1 MFYFFFSIMTVAIVY
16 FTLRVYLCVS
26 ISISKF
32 IDMYIRTTVII
43 LNYLIPT
50 SQKVIVLNL
59 IFGGHC
65 CIFWNI

>member
-59 IFGGHC
+59 IF
-65 CIFWNI
+65 